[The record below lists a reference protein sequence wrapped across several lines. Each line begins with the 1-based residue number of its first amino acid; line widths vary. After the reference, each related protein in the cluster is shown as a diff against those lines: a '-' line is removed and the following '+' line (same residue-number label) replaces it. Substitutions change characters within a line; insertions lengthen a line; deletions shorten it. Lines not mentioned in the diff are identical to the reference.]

1 MTWGEGKTTF
11 LYSVFR
17 KITQIKQF
25 TRSIFIGNL
34 YMIWILQVRKLQD
47 WGVDS
52 RIRLVLWRS
61 ASETV
66 VMCLLWWKIKKGGLS
81 DEFNNTPERISET
94 SLEKYQCSA
103 WMRWGSISTI
113 KQKNF
118 KKASN
123 TQNLIYDHISIYYQN
138 CREFNSNT
146 HSIYKYVLKSD
157 HRISAITEI
166 WLRDGESN
174 SKLFPEN
181 YLVYRGDR
189 SYGVRGAG
197 VLLAVNDDFCTSR
210 WC

>member
-1 MTWGEGKTTF
+1 MKVRFRNGCHVSIMMKNKKRRIIGRVQIFECETW
-11 LYSVFR
+11 
-17 KITQIKQF
+17 
-25 TRSIFIGNL
+25 
-34 YMIWILQVRKLQD
+34 
-47 WGVDS
+47 
-52 RIRLVLWRS
+52 
-61 ASETV
+61 
-66 VMCLLWWKIKKGGLS
+66 
-81 DEFNNTPERISET
+81 FNNTPERISET